1 MHYLRQHKAKVDGDG
16 RGRDHHRSMRPTVL
30 NPSSLCKLSF
40 FLLLGFSSCA
50 QGAKIWESPVSGA
63 WGDGTNWSGGVP
75 PDSTSAVWITNA
87 NTKTVTID
95 ATTPAT
101 NLTISSLDLGAD
113 SGSTNLLWLNDAG
126 TNNPLL
132 PLNAFSITN
141 GGALTMSNS
150 ALTIDPSVLFVH
162 IDGTMTVNS
171 GLVTFGDVA
180 PADTSNIPTT
190 TKVGNNLSGTLIVG
204 GGALSAGELKV
215 GADAPGSLGVMNM
228 NGGTFDISSMMT
240 LGHDVGTTGIVSVL
254 GGQVTVTNDELRVGN
269 MGTGLMTVSNATLW
283 LADLAVG
290 HDAGSAGTLTLQPGA
305 LVLVSSN
312 LSIARL
318 NGSTGTLTL
327 NGGNLQTDNLLLTNS
342 TGRLVFNGG
351 MLTTSQTIAAN
362 GAPFVVGDGVSPAVL
377 YLNGGIHSFAN
388 GLVISTNAT
397 LSGCGTIVG
406 ALTNHG
412 TVATNCIGSLQPS
425 IIAFAKEASVS
436 TVWFTTLT
444 GRTYTLLF
452 ATNLAG
458 ANWIPIPPS
467 SNGSGGVMNL
477 NDSAAAS
484 PTRFYRILV
493 Q

>member
-1 MHYLRQHKAKVDGDG
+1 MYYLRQHKAKVDGDG
-16 RGRDHHRSMRPTVL
+16 RGRGHHRPTAL
-30 NPSSLCKLSF
+30 NSSSLCKLSF
-40 FLLLGFSSCA
+40 FLLLGFSPCA
-50 QGAKIWESPVSGA
+50 QGAKDWESPVSGA
-63 WGDGTNWSGGVP
+63 WGVGTNWSGGVP

-150 ALTIDPSVLFVH
+150 ALAIDPSVLFVH

-180 PADTSNIPTT
+180 PADASNTPTT
-190 TKVGNNLSGTLIVG
+190 TKVGSGPSGTLVVS
-204 GGALSAGELKV
+204 GGAVSAGELKV
-215 GADAPGSLGVMNM
+215 GCDASSALGFMNM
-228 NGGTFDISSMMT
+228 SGGTFDISSMMT

-269 MGTGLMTVSNATLW
+269 MGTGQMTVSNATLW

-290 HDAGSAGTLTLQPGA
+290 HDAGAAGTLTLQPGA

-327 NGGNLQTDNLLLTNS
+327 NGGNLQTHNLLLTNT
-342 TGRLVFNGG
+342 TGQLVFNGG
-351 MLTTSQTIAAN
+351 MLTTSQTVAAN
-362 GAPFVVGDGVSPAVL
+362 GAPFIVGDGVSPAVL
-377 YLNGGIHSFAN
+377 HLNGGIHSFAN
-388 GLVISTNAT
+388 GLVISPNAT

-412 TVATNCIGSLQPS
+412 TIATNCNVLLQPS
-425 IIAFAKEASVS
+425 ITSIKKVGSVGS
-436 TVWFTTLT
+436 VWFTTLT
-444 GRTYTLLF
+444 GHTYTLLF
-452 ATNLAG
+452 ATNLSG
-458 ANWIPIPPS
+458 ANWTPIPPP
-467 SNGSGGVMNL
+467 SNGLGGVMML
-477 NDSAAAS
+477 NDPAATS
-484 PTRFYRILV
+484 PDRFYRILM